1 MATQTLC
8 DVCGQPIPKR
18 ENGANGL
25 SVDTKYGTLLVR
37 LEAEPGTAHPDLCR
51 PCVCRM
57 VQEEA
62 DDSQE
67 GVVDLNARRARR

>member
-8 DVCGQPIPKR
+8 DACGQSIPKR

-37 LEAEPGTAHPDLCR
+37 LESEPGTAHPDLCR
-51 PCVCRM
+51 PCVCRI
-57 VQEEA
+57 VQEGSGR
-62 DDSQE
+62 SQE
-67 GVVDLNARRARR
+67 GVVDLNAWGARR